1 MNWLREHLFVFYTA
15 VLLLHLINVFL
26 QNGELAYILG
36 ILAIVM
42 IVVSFRSASKLFRIL
57 GGIFLISG
65 ALMFYE
71 ARIPVKELPL
81 FFTSNMP
88 LLAFFAVLP
97 WINSAVHV
105 GKYDK
110 RISELIEEKVEHLGS
125 LYGRSITTT
134 FILVAFLNL
143 SAISLS
149 QQILIKNLKKIETSI
164 RNAFI
169 SKTTLRAFCLALIW
183 SPMEIAVAL
192 VVDFTKVSYLVYL
205 PWLLLI
211 AIIVLCIDI
220 LIGRMQYKSVPFQT
234 ENIVEGR
241 SSVTNIFR
249 NVFKLLIAL
258 SVFLATVII
267 IGNVFNL
274 NFILTVTLVMIPFS
288 FAWAFVMKKG
298 RTFRIL
304 SWKVWKRHMNHM
316 QNFVVLFI
324 SLAFFSNSLN
334 ETAFL
339 DIVQRPFF
347 TFASYP
353 IILFYFILVTYLL
366 MAMLGVHPIA
376 TVGILLELL
385 VPLFNVLNPVS
396 IGIVLIV
403 SALAT
408 SGSGTYG
415 IAVTMTS
422 ININQNPYKITL
434 RNIPFTIIMGTVG
447 ILTAYLLL

>member
-1 MNWLREHLFVFYTA
+1 MNWLREHLYVFYTT
-15 VLLLHLINVFL
+15 VLLLHIINVFL
-26 QNGELAYILG
+26 DNEGLSYILG
-36 ILAIVM
+36 FCAILM
-42 IVVSFRSASKLFRIL
+42 IVVSFSNASKLFRVL
-57 GGIFLISG
+57 GSIFLISG
-65 ALMFYE
+65 AFMYYE
-71 ARIPVKELPL
+71 AQLSLLELPL
-81 FFTSNMP
+81 FFTSNMS

-110 RISELIEEKVEHLGS
+110 RINELIEENVDHLGS
-125 LYGRSITTT
+125 LYARSITTT

-149 QQILIKNLKKIETSI
+149 QEILIKNLKKIGTSI

-192 VVDFTKVSYLVYL
+192 VVDYTKVSYLVYL
-205 PWLLLI
+205 PWLLLV

-220 LIGRMQYKSVPFQT
+220 LIGRFQYKSVPYQT
-234 ENIVEGR
+234 ENIVE
-241 SSVTNIFR
+241 SSLPITDIFR

-258 SVFLATVII
+258 SLFLVTVIGV
-267 IGNVFNL
+267 GNLFQL
-274 NFILTVTLVMIPFS
+274 NFILTVTIVMIPFS
-288 FAWAFVMKKG
+288 FAWAIVMGKG
-298 RTFRIL
+298 KTFRVL
-304 SWKVWKRHMNHM
+304 SWKVWKKHMNHM

-339 DIVQRPFF
+339 DIIQRPFF
-347 TFASYP
+347 AFSTYP
-353 IILFYFILVTYLL
+353 IILFFFILVTYFI

-385 VPLFNVLNPVS
+385 APLFNVLNPISV
-396 IGIVLIV
+396 GIVLIV

-422 ININQNPYKITL
+422 INTNQNPYTITL
-434 RNIPFTIIMGTVG
+434 RNIPFTILMGTVG
-447 ILTAYLLL
+447 ILIAYLLL